1 VNSGLPGGVRRLVA
15 VCSPLAFSVYLIHA
29 QPLVWSRFIQNRF
42 VLLTDLSLIGFICG
56 TLLVA
61 LGIYCICSAMD
72 LVRYF
77 LFRLLRVRKLSDRFA
92 RLLGE
97 VLDGLLGLFH
107 ISLR

>member
-1 VNSGLPGGVRRLVA
+1 MSEIEKVQ
-15 VCSPLAFSVYLIHA
+15 A
-29 QPLVWSRFIQNRF
+29 QQTPELKEPWLKKFMPSWWVFQPKFKKLKKPFKQELCEW
-42 VLLTDLSLIGFICG
+42 GG

-97 VLDGLLGLFH
+97 ILDGLLGLFH